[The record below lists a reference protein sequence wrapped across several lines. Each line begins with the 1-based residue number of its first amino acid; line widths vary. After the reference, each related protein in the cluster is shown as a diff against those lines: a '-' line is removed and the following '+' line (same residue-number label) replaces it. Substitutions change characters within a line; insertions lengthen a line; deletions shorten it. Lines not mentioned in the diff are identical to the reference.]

1 MTQRVRESLLIR
13 ISGPLSSSR
22 AHYEIFSKRT
32 SPSIFHQLAYYRNT
46 HRDTRINVDSC
57 LGEWAEG
64 FHFLLFCCPKGSR
77 RVSSPVR
84 PLLFYDTSPI
94 IFVVCTVCVWTCVHA
109 FKGCACV
116 WQCILVS
123 SHYGCIILLSVI
135 KVSHGE
141 RHTATEREHTYCITL
156 SHTHTYFHNQECDGI
171 SFLSPQIAFE
181 IPVTLEMISG
191 ADGSRTVMGWF
202 LKVWGRG
209 CLW

>member
-22 AHYEIFSKRT
+22 ARYEMFSKRT

-64 FHFLLFCCPKGSR
+64 FHLLLFCCLKGSR

-116 WQCILVS
+116 WQCLFVS

-141 RHTATEREHTYCITL
+141 RYTATERKHTYFILSLSLSLSL
-156 SHTHTYFHNQECDGI
+156 SHTHKHTHI
-171 SFLSPQIAFE
+171 STIRNVMEFL
-181 IPVTLEMISG
+181 LISSNSFWDTCHFG
-191 ADGSRTVMGWF
+191 NDFWSWRQ
-202 LKVWGRG
+202 
-209 CLW
+209 